1 MGFKSFPVSA
11 GAFGVGLP
19 MLAFVAGGFV
29 AVTFVACEGVLL
41 QGVL

>member
-1 MGFKSFPVSA
+1 MLVIGLSWMS
-11 GAFGVGLP
+11 GLP